1 MKKRSSHEL
10 PVPSNS
16 SKSPSG
22 FRVGVFHHHR
32 LRLALQGAHPA
43 VYATGFRY
51 AERAFDDALD
61 CAGRA
66 VPLAKRTADAL
77 GLVDMHAHYPPVPGQ
92 AICTPQ
98 GRSRNTVRNPCTFPR
113 LWQSNICRP
122 RAVPTPRRKDR
133 CARRIRSQ
141 RIFPYRYD
149 TPFSP
154 PSHTSRHKPLE
165 IFYHAARALSS
176 SDFRP
181 RTTPLHFILHSRF

>member
-1 MKKRSSHEL
+1 MSSPCPQIRRKAPQASASAYSTTTACGLHFKAHTPQCMQRDSVML
-10 PVPSNS
+10 NGLLMTPSIAPAGQFLLQS
-16 SKSPSG
+16 EQPMHLDWSICT
-22 FRVGVFHHHR
+22 RTIR
-32 LRLALQGAHPA
+32 L
-43 VYATGFRY
+43 
-51 AERAFDDALD
+51 
-61 CAGRA
+61 C
-66 VPLAKRTADAL
+66 
-77 GLVDMHAHYPPVPGQ
+77 PGE